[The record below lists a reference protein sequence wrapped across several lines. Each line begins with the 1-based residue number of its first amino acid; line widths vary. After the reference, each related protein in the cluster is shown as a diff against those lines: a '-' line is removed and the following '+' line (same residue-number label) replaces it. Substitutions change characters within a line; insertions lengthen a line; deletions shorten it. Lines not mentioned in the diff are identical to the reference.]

1 MFPITCITKKVTWA
15 AGKTFFTSFKLNITF
30 YFKCYHN
37 HDCSINLNW
46 HNAQLY
52 SFAKPLCNVNSSLF
66 PFVSF
71 CFLPFLSRTSIQK
84 WKKNWFCYVH
94 KWIGKK
100 EMLAKISKCLCWNLF
115 IGATTQ
121 IRAVYKDHKILVIL
135 KRCITL
141 SFKSLD
147 LQHNISN
154 VLWLLLTKT
163 FFVYLVTVQ
172 IRPMLLIWKWT
183 VRN

>member
-1 MFPITCITKKVTWA
+1 M
-15 AGKTFFTSFKLNITF
+15 
-30 YFKCYHN
+30 
-37 HDCSINLNW
+37 
-46 HNAQLY
+46 QLY
-52 SFAKPLCNVNSSLF
+52 SSPKPLHNNPSSVFWYVNI
-66 PFVSF
+66 
-71 CFLPFLSRTSIQK
+71 CYLPFLNRTSIQK
-84 WKKNWFCYVH
+84 WKKNWFCHLH

-100 EMLAKISKCLCWNLF
+100 EMLTKIPKCLCWNLF
-115 IGATTQ
+115 IGAAAKLR
-121 IRAVYKDHKILVIL
+121 IVYKDHKILVIL

-172 IRPMLLIWKWT
+172 IRPMLLIWEWT